1 MIDLIVG
8 LGNPGDR
15 YSDTR
20 HNAGF
25 WFVDALSRQERESLR
40 PNSRLHG
47 DVGEVSIAGQR
58 VRLLKPDTFMN
69 DSGNAVAAI
78 VRFYKTDPKRM
89 LVAHDELDLDAGVA
103 RLKFGG
109 GVAGHNGLRSIA
121 SDLGTR
127 DFWRLRIGVGHP
139 GQRSRVTSHLLKPCP
154 SAEQT
159 PIVDAIDDVLR
170 LLPAMVEDGPAKTQ
184 NQLHTPRKGGD

>member
-15 YSDTR
+15 YASTR

-47 DVGEVSIAGQR
+47 EVGEVTIASQR
-58 VRLLKPDTFMN
+58 IKLLKPDTFMN

-78 VRFYKTDPKRM
+78 VRFYKIDPKRM
-89 LVAHDELDLDAGVA
+89 LVAHDELDLDPGVA

-121 SDLGTR
+121 ADIGTR

-154 SAEQT
+154 TVEQA
-159 PIVDAIDDVLR
+159 PIVDSIDDALGILSTIVR
-170 LLPAMVEDGPAKTQ
+170 DGPDKAQ
-184 NQLHTPRKGGD
+184 NQLNASRTGR

>member
-15 YSDTR
+15 YRDTR

-25 WFVDALSRQERESLR
+25 WFVDALGRQERESLR
-40 PNSRLHG
+40 PNAKLHG
-47 DVGEVSIAGQR
+47 EVGEVTVMDQR
-58 VRLLKPDTFMN
+58 LKLLKPDTFMN
-69 DSGNAVAAI
+69 DSGKAVAAF
-78 VRFYKTDPKRM
+78 VRFYKIDPKRM
-89 LVAHDELDLDAGVA
+89 LVAHDELDLAPGVV

-121 SDLGTR
+121 ADLGTR

-154 SAEQT
+154 AAEQA
-159 PIVDAIDDVLR
+159 PILESVADALR
-170 LLPAMVEDGPAKTQ
+170 ALPAIIQDGPAKAQ
-184 NQLHTPRKGGD
+184 NQLHTSGAGR